1 MKFVF
6 CLYDL
11 NYTDDFLRSWVNLC
25 HLLNSKKI
33 IYNISPGDS
42 CNAFYAKQIALKG
55 NVLSGKNQKPF
66 QGQYK
71 YEYLVFLSGNIIFNN
86 NDFVHLYN
94 TMSDNEFNF
103 LSAKVKNRYKLT
115 DKTQDRFEL
124 AEYVDFDM
132 TMVRYGVFEK
142 LTYPWFTP
150 FESRTK
156 EEQNFVDISICKRIQ
171 KEAGVNLLIDPKLQ
185 IKRRVVS
192 YE

>member
-1 MKFVF
+1 M
-6 CLYDL
+6 
-11 NYTDDFLRSWVNLC
+11 
-25 HLLNSKKI
+25 
-33 IYNISPGDS
+33 
-42 CNAFYAKQIALKG
+42 ALKG
-55 NVLSGKNQKPF
+55 NVLAGKNQKPF

-94 TMSDNEFNF
+94 TISDNEFNF